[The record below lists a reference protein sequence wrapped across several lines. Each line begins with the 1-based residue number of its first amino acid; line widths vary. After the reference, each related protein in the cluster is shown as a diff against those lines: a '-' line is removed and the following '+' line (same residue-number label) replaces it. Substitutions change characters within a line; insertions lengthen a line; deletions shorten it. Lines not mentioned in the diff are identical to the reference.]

1 MSIHFHTLRVRE
13 VRRETPDAVSI
24 AFDIPDT
31 LRDSFQFTQGQN
43 IAIRTTIDGQ
53 ECRRNYSIC
62 SAPGET
68 DFRIAVKQIA
78 GGLFSTYAN
87 QSLKAGDSLEVMS
100 PAGRFFTPL
109 DPTASRHYVAFAAG
123 SGITP
128 LMSIIKTTLAQEP
141 GSRFTLVYGNRSR
154 QHIMFREALEDLKNR
169 YLHRFQL
176 MHVLSREETDSPIHM
191 GRIDAEKC
199 RIIGSRMVL
208 YGDVYAFFLC
218 GPEAMIETVE
228 SCLREAGV
236 DPSRIHTERFHSGAS
251 GTASKEGK
259 TGPSATGQ
267 AHVRVLHD
275 GLVTSFDLAYDGESI
290 LDAALRQ
297 GVDLPFACKGGM
309 CCTCR
314 GRLVEGK
321 VDMDRNYALEPEE
334 VEAGFILT
342 CQSHPRTPTVTVD
355 YDVR

>member
-1 MSIHFHTLRVRE
+1 MSIHFHTLKVRE

-24 AFDIPDT
+24 AFDIPDN
-31 LRDSFQFTQGQN
+31 LQESFRFTQGQN
-43 IAIRTTIDGQ
+43 IAIRAMIDGQ

-62 SAPGET
+62 SAPGEQ
-68 DFRIAVKQIA
+68 DFRIAVKQID

-87 QSLKAGDSLEVMS
+87 QVLKAGDSLDVMS

-109 DPTASRHYVAFAAG
+109 DPAARRHYVAFAAG

-128 LMSIIKTTLAQEP
+128 LMSIIKTTLATEP
-141 GSRFTLVYGNRSR
+141 GSTFTLVYGNRSR
-154 QHIMFREALEDLKNR
+154 QHIMFRDALEDLKNT
-169 YLHRFQL
+169 YLRRFQL
-176 MHVLSREETDSPIHM
+176 VHVLSREETDSPIQT

-199 RIIGSRMVL
+199 RLIGERMVP
-208 YGDVYAFFLC
+208 YRDVYAFFLC
-218 GPEAMIETVE
+218 GPEAMIDTLAT
-228 SCLREAGV
+228 CLGDAGV
-236 DPSRIHTERFHSGAS
+236 DASRIHTERFHSGAS
-251 GTASKEGK
+251 RTVAQTA
-259 TGPSATGQ
+259 TAAQAAGQ
-267 AHVRVLHD
+267 QAEIKVLHD
-275 GLVTSFDLAYDGESI
+275 GLVTRFSLAYDGASI

-314 GRLVEGK
+314 ARLVEGQ

-334 VEAGFILT
+334 VSTGFILT